1 MKLYLPIVYYV
12 NKKDG
17 VVTARFKNSFINL
30 QRLLNFHSPVSTP
43 YVNFDYNRVDLEHYI
58 SMAKCMSEDKFDE
71 NVGKEIARRRLLRSL
86 YIDLDIILQEVE
98 KQLEMAKKGISIQ
111 RSKLRAKKIKL
122 REELEEYKGIGVK
135 KLEPSII
142 KLSISKEE
150 KKEAAEK

>member
-17 VVTARFKNSFINL
+17 IVTARFKNSFINL

-43 YVNFDYNRVDLEHYI
+43 YVDFDYNRVDLEHYI

-71 NVGKEIARRRLLRSL
+71 NVGKKIARCRLLRSL
-86 YIDLDIILQEVE
+86 YIDLDIVLQEVE
-98 KQLEMAKKGISIQ
+98 KQLEMAKKGISIH
-111 RSKLRAKKIKL
+111 RASIAEKKTKM
-122 REELEEYKGIGVK
+122 REELEKYKSVGVK
-135 KLEPSII
+135 KLKPFII
-142 KLSISKEE
+142 QEE

>member
-17 VVTARFKNSFINL
+17 IVTARFKNSFINL

-43 YVNFDYNRVDLEHYI
+43 YVDFDFNRVDLEHYI
-58 SMAKCMSEDKFDE
+58 SMAKCMTEDEFDE
-71 NVGKEIARRRLLRSL
+71 NVGKEIARRRLIRSL

-98 KQLEMAKKGISIQ
+98 KQLEMAKKGISIH
-111 RSKLRAKKIKL
+111 RAFIAEKKIKM
-122 REELEEYKGIGVK
+122 REELEKYKSIGVK
-135 KLEPSII
+135 KLKPFII
-142 KLSISKEE
+142 QEE

>member
-17 VVTARFKNSFINL
+17 IVTARFKNSFINL

-43 YVNFDYNRVDLEHYI
+43 YVDFDFNRVDLEHYI
-58 SMAKCMSEDKFDE
+58 SMAKCMSEDEFDE
-71 NVGKEIARRRLLRSL
+71 NVGKEIARRRLMRSL

-98 KQLEMAKKGISIQ
+98 KQLEMAKKGISIH
-111 RSKLRAKKIKL
+111 RASIAEKKIKM
-122 REELEEYKGIGVK
+122 REELEKYKSIGVK
-135 KLEPSII
+135 KLKPFII
-142 KLSISKEE
+142 QEE

>member
-17 VVTARFKNSFINL
+17 IVTARFKNSFINL

-43 YVNFDYNRVDLEHYI
+43 YVDFDFNRVDLEYYI
-58 SMAKCMSEDKFDE
+58 SMAKCMPEDEFDE
-71 NVGKEIARRRLLRSL
+71 NVGKEIARRRLMRSL

-98 KQLEMAKKGISIQ
+98 KQLEMAKKGISIH
-111 RSKLRAKKIKL
+111 RASIAEKKTKM
-122 REELEEYKGIGVK
+122 REELEKYKSVGVK
-135 KLEPSII
+135 KLKPFII
-142 KLSISKEE
+142 QEE